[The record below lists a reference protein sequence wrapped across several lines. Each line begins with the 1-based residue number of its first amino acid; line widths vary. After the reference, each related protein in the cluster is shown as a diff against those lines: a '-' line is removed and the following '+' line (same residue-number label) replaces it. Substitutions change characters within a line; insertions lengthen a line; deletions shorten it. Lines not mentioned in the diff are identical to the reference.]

1 MTDET
6 LPPEDGA
13 GDHEADAEPTL
24 GGEVV
29 REPLG
34 PADLSL
40 PERYGPEN
48 ILPSTATETD
58 GDSRSADERGAGPS
72 AEG

>member
-24 GGEVV
+24 GGELV
-29 REPLG
+29 REPVG

-40 PERYGPEN
+40 PERYGPGD
-48 ILPSTATETD
+48 LRLSTATETD
-58 GDSRSADERGAGPS
+58 GDSRSADESGAGPS